1 MVAPLLQIQN
11 PTIMKASAST
21 GKANTPK
28 KEGSPATQSS
38 KELKTD
44 FPISEKDE
52 IKKAEDRM
60 RKHIKE
66 TK

>member
-11 PTIMKASAST
+11 PTIMKAST